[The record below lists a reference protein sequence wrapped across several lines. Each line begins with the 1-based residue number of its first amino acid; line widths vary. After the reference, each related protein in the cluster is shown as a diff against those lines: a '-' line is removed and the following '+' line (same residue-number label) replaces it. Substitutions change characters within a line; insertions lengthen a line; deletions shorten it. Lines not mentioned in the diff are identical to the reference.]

1 MSILKCAALSQY
13 PPANSCVCQQTD
25 LKIPLLQRQR
35 VCDSKPVAV
44 HLEVGRL
51 AFSSQYSH
59 FRILLSMD
67 STYYAGHKST
77 LSAVATAAHCDNVGY

>member
-1 MSILKCAALSQY
+1 MEDSPVSILKCAALSQY
-13 PPANSCVCQQTD
+13 PRANSCVCLQTD

-35 VCDSKPVAV
+35 ICDSKPVAV

-59 FRILLSMD
+59 FRILLSIAHTMQ
-67 STYYAGHKST
+67 
-77 LSAVATAAHCDNVGY
+77 ATRVL